1 MDLAYRLA
9 TPADIPA
16 LEALIPLSARV
27 LQSGHYSPQQLDGA
41 IGPVFGLDSQL
52 IRDGTYFVAVA
63 GDKIAGCGGWSFRKT
78 AYGGDHGKPADD
90 TRRDPR
96 TEPAIIRAFFVHP
109 DFTRRGIGREI
120 VRLSEEAAR
129 AAGYAGIEIV
139 ATLAG
144 EPLYAACGYAVA
156 GRYDIAL
163 TNGLKLPVVRMQKRA
178 R

>member
-1 MDLAYRLA
+1 MALTFRLA
-9 TPADIPA
+9 DFADIPA
-16 LEALIPLSARV
+16 LESLIPLSARV
-27 LQSGHYSPQQLDGA
+27 LQSGHYTPAQLDGA

-52 IRDGTYFVAVA
+52 IRDGTYFVAVT
-63 GDKIAGCGGWSFRKT
+63 GDTIAGCGGWSFRKT
-78 AYGGDHGKPADD
+78 TYGGDRGKPADD

-129 AAGYAGIEIV
+129 AAGYATLEIA

-144 EPLYAACGYAVA
+144 EPLYAACGYVVT
-156 GRYDIAL
+156 GRYDIPLAH
-163 TNGLKLPVVRMQKRA
+163 GLKLPVVRMMK
-178 R
+178 